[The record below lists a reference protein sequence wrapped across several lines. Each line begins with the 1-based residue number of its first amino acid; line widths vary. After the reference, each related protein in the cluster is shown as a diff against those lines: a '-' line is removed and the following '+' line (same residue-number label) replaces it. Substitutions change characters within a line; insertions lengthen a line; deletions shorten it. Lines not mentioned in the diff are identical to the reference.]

1 MTYRVAAFA
10 GLVLAGV
17 SLTAAPAKAQ
27 GLLDIGRFIIGLPP
41 EEKPALD
48 YRERAPLVVPPS
60 QNLRPPVEAAAPDQ
74 RRANW
79 PQDPD
84 VVARRKAAEEARKPV
99 FVDSITGR
107 EISGGR
113 RLTADEIRAGRV
125 AGQEVVRTPQQFQ
138 DDRSR
143 ANVLGGLATLREMD
157 RQSAGANDG
166 SIPRTEP
173 RREFLTEPPSGLRRP
188 ADNAPFRATREG
200 ELGTRKDP
208 SPLDIF
214 REGPNS
220 R

>member
-1 MTYRVAAFA
+1 MTYRVMAIA
-10 GLVLAGV
+10 GLVLAGASV
-17 SLTAAPAKAQ
+17 SAVPAKAQ
-27 GLLDIGRFIIGLPP
+27 GLLDIGRMIIGLPA

-84 VVARRKAAEEARKPV
+84 VLARRKAAEDARKPV

-107 EISGGR
+107 EINPSR

-166 SIPRTEP
+166 SIPRAEP

-200 ELGTRKDP
+200 DLGTRKEP

-214 REGPNS
+214 RESPNT